1 MFISLQSQVRCSADV
16 YEKYGTRLLELNV
29 RAFLGLGGKKS
40 VNSGLRTTILQAPN
54 RFLAYNNG
62 LVTTVDGHR
71 SDRTGAGGLAI
82 RNLRGLQI
90 VNGGQTTAS
99 LHRAMLQDNG

>member
-1 MFISLQSQVRCSADV
+1 MHTSLPSPGALLADI

-40 VNSGLRTTILQAPN
+40 VNSGLRSTILEAPR

-62 LVTTVDGHR
+62 LVTTVDG
-71 SDRTGAGGLAI
+71 I
-82 RNLRGLQI
+82 
-90 VNGGQTTAS
+90 
-99 LHRAMLQDNG
+99 